1 MKPFAVH
8 TLETVPRASKT
19 LLETAQKD
27 WGFIPTLHAVLAESA
42 PTLEGYQRLFKL
54 STQSSMSPAEVQ
66 LVYLAVSVFHECEY
80 CAAGHTYLARTA
92 KLDEDAIQ
100 AVRNGKPI
108 ADPRLQ
114 ILREFTEAVVRQ
126 RGFVGDAAV
135 EKFTAAG
142 FTQANVLE
150 VVLVIATKTISNYV
164 NHIAHTP
171 LEPFMSDPALG
182 WKASHNRRAAA

>member
-8 TLETVPRASKT
+8 TLETAPQASKS
-19 LLETAQKD
+19 LLETSQKD

-54 STQSSMSPAEVQ
+54 SAQSSMSPAELQ

-80 CAAGHTYLARTA
+80 CVAGHTYLARLA
-92 KLDEDAIQ
+92 KLDEDVVQ
-100 AVRNGKPI
+100 AVRDGKPI

-135 EKFTAAG
+135 EQFTSAG

-164 NHIAHTP
+164 NHIAYTP
-171 LEPFMSDPALG
+171 LESFMSDPALG
-182 WKASHNRRAAA
+182 WKAPRDRRAAA